1 MHENKQFYHGTAVF
15 LPSATKKSVW
25 GWNWLAFWANF
36 LHCAWR
42 AFSPL
47 SSVCDWIS
55 VSSIFCSL
63 FAVLAC
69 ACREHRTTCFK
80 AGNDCVRHS
89 IEDYRF
95 TVLIPILKT
104 CYLPRIVRG
113 LFACLFYS
121 PGEEVT
127 FYRNQTWMSKTHS
140 TDLLNVCMP

>member
-1 MHENKQFYHGTAVF
+1 MKINSFTMAQQCSCLQQRRRACEAET
-15 LPSATKKSVW
+15 
-25 GWNWLAFWANF
+25 GWHFEPI
-36 LHCAWR
+36 CAWR
-42 AFSPL
+42 TFSPL

-89 IEDYRF
+89 IEDDRF

-140 TDLLNVCMP
+140 TNLLYVCMP